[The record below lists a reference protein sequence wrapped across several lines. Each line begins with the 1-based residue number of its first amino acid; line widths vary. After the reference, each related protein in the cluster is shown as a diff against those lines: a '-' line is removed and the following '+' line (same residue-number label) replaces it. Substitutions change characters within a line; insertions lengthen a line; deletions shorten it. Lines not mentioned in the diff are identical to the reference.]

1 MSKRYRR
8 SLSTIL
14 TLAFVVLPNAA
25 CEDEDDVD
33 VLRAVLTALNV
44 QVSDAVATA
53 QFPLTSDQF
62 AAQVSAAQMDNVT
75 HIQSVNAGRA
85 CPTLADDT
93 NDDGFIDAVEGRAVY
108 GDILIPLDQDLS
120 SQVGGANTFPSGS
133 AYEYFRSTSFITLL
147 NDLRVVDPDLDDLF
161 VKLALGADL
170 ALAGRAVVI
179 HGTAATL
186 PNTVRTVGGLTS
198 QQSLPIACGLILG
211 VADVVVN

>member
-25 CEDEDDVD
+25 CEDEDDID

-44 QVSDAVATA
+44 QVSSAVASA
-53 QFPLTSDQF
+53 QFPLSTDEF
-62 AAQVSAAQMDNVT
+62 GARVSAASMDNVT
-75 HIQSVNAGRA
+75 HIQAVYTGRA

-108 GDILIPLDQDLS
+108 GDILIPLDNDLT
-120 SQVGGANTFPSGS
+120 SQLGGNVFPAGS
-133 AYEYFRSTSFITLL
+133 AYEYFRTAPFITLL
-147 NDLRVVDPDLDDLF
+147 NDLRLADPNLNDLF
-161 VKLALGADL
+161 VKLALGVDL

-179 HGTAATL
+179 HGTAAAL
-186 PNTVRTVGGLTS
+186 PNTVRTIGNLTR
-198 QQSLPIACGLILG
+198 QESLPIACGVILG

>member
-33 VLRAVLTALNV
+33 VLRAVLTALNT
-44 QVSDAVATA
+44 QISNAVATA
-53 QFPLTSDQF
+53 QFPLTTNEI
-62 AAQVSAAQMDNVT
+62 AAQVTAAQMDNVT
-75 HIQSVNAGRA
+75 HIQAVYSGRA

-108 GDILIPLDQDLS
+108 GDILIPLDNDLTT
-120 SQVGGANTFPSGS
+120 QLGGNVFPSGS
-133 AYEYFRSTSFITLL
+133 AYTYFRSAPFIALL
-147 NDLRVVDPDLDDLF
+147 NDLRVVDPDLNDLF
-161 VKLALGADL
+161 VKLALGADI

-186 PNTVRTVGGLTS
+186 PNTVRTIGNLTR
-198 QQSLPIACGLILG
+198 QESLPIACGLILG
-211 VADVVVN
+211 VADVVIN